1 MDKRERMARD
11 KRAKAKAGR
20 VERVQRRR
28 KALDTA
34 RAVELERRKAVF
46 EERRRMLEDVAAGRY
61 PGSHGEPADTDTG
74 VKADDMPT
82 PSENDTA
89 VTAQGEAAS

>member
-20 VERVQRRR
+20 VARVLKRR

-34 RAVELERRKAVF
+34 RALELERRKADV
-46 EERRRMLEDVAAGRY
+46 RQRLEARQQVLEAAAE
-61 PGSHGEPADTDTG
+61 GSAGQ
-74 VKADDMPT
+74 
-82 PSENDTA
+82 TA
-89 VTAQGEAAS
+89 VE